1 MAEAF
6 ERKRAI
12 RSADRGVITKY
23 VKEAIELFSKI
34 DENGC
39 IERFTTLDRL
49 LDEKLK
55 FVRKL
60 DEEILEA
67 CSVESIAQ
75 DIEEAEEITSKVYDT
90 RKKIETILTKKP
102 TNPVGGTLQLP
113 TPLIDSSPPGNL
125 LNTQGTLIDMTQE
138 EINEVSN
145 PIANASLPTS
155 STARPR
161 LPKLTLPKFRGEIT
175 KFRGFWESFQS
186 AVHNNSDLTEIDKFN
201 YLYSLLESPG
211 LCAIQGLAITAE
223 NYKSAIDILNE
234 RFGKTQQVI
243 SAHMDK
249 LLKLP
254 TCNGRDP
261 SQLRLIYDQVS
272 VNVRGLESL
281 GVKAE
286 QYGSLLIPVIMSKLA
301 EEVRMQIARNSSNEV
316 WKIDDLLKLIKQ
328 EVEAREVCENVKAS
342 DLKSKGGS
350 SDHGRRNTPAAAA
363 LLVGWS
369 NSKGHGIQCAYCR
382 KSHYSASCEQFGDI
396 DTRKNIL
403 KRDGRCFHCLARGH
417 RAQECDPSRRCR
429 RCQGGH
435 HQSICTARDPP
446 KIPPDAS
453 PVKQDPKKSEPTKQS
468 DQKMSKK

>member
-1 MAEAF
+1 M
-6 ERKRAI
+6 
-12 RSADRGVITKY
+12 
-23 VKEAIELFSKI
+23 
-34 DENGC
+34 
-39 IERFTTLDRL
+39 
-49 LDEKLK
+49 
-55 FVRKL
+55 
-60 DEEILEA
+60 
-67 CSVESIAQ
+67 
-75 DIEEAEEITSKVYDT
+75 
-90 RKKIETILTKKP
+90 TKKP

-138 EINEVSN
+138 EINEVPN
-145 PIANASLPTS
+145 PHANAFLPTS
-155 STARPR
+155 PTARPR

-175 KFRGFWESFQS
+175 KFRGCWESFQS

-201 YLYSLLESPG
+201 YLYSLLEGPG
-211 LCAIQGLAITAE
+211 LRAIQGLAITAE

-254 TCNGRDP
+254 TCNGRDS
-261 SQLRLIYDQVS
+261 SQQRLIYDQVS

-286 QYGSLLIPVIMSKLA
+286 QYGSLLIPVIMSKLP
-301 EEVRMQIARNSSNEV
+301 EEVRMQIARNSSKEV

-342 DLKSKGGS
+342 DLKSKGAS

-363 LLVGWS
+363 LLAGWS
-369 NSKGHGIQCAYCR
+369 NSKGQGIQCAYCR
-382 KSHYSASCEQFGDI
+382 KSHYSASCEQFRDI

-403 KRDGRCFHCLARGH
+403 KRDGRCFRCLGRGH
-417 RAQECDPSRRCR
+417 RAQECDSSKRCR
-429 RCQGGH
+429 KCHGGR
-435 HQSICTARDPP
+435 HQSICTAREPL
-446 KIPPDAS
+446 KIPADAS

-468 DQKMSKK
+468 DQKINVEHEVTMVNRNSPKNNHSRRILLQTATTEAFSQDGRWQILFQSKYTRFG